1 MWLIVGL
8 GNPGP
13 KYEITR
19 HNIGF
24 LAADYMLDKLG
35 VEFSKLGFHGKIARL
50 DWQNQPCLFL
60 KPETFM
66 NRSGQAVQEAVS
78 FHKIPL
84 ENVIVIH
91 DELDLSLGELRLK
104 KGGGDGGHNGL
115 KDITRLLGPDYLRVR
130 LGIGRP
136 AIKGIEADYVLSPF
150 KNSELKEIEEILPK
164 TMAAVGALIAIG
176 LEGAQ
181 RTFQI
186 KLEKKA

>member
-13 KYEITR
+13 KYELTR

-35 VEFSKLGFHGKIARL
+35 AEFSKLGFSGKIARL

-60 KPETFM
+60 KPATFM

-136 AIKGIEADYVLSPF
+136 AIKGI
-150 KNSELKEIEEILPK
+150 
-164 TMAAVGALIAIG
+164 
-176 LEGAQ
+176 
-181 RTFQI
+181 
-186 KLEKKA
+186 